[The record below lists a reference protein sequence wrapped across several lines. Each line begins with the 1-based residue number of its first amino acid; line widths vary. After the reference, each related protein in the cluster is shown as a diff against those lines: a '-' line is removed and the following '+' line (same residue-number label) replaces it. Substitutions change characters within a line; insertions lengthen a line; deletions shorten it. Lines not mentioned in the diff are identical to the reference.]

1 MSENVGD
8 SSARPD
14 LELEEEFGEDEG
26 TITEQEMAEAEA
38 GCGQVAISV
47 PMGHPP
53 IPDGVTGKPAGH
65 PEGISLGG
73 GHPAGIPGGPGGHPA
88 GVPMERQRHG
98 GARSVGFRPGGGP
111 AAIAYQERTGIK
123 APRIIAWEITR
134 SCNLSCVHCR
144 AAAEFGHYHGEL
156 SLDQIKATIDDIV
169 TISNPILIL
178 TGGEPL
184 MRPDI
189 WDIVD
194 YAHEKGCMPVIGTN
208 ATLITDDIA
217 KKMAEHKIPR
227 ISVSI
232 DFPTADGHDEF
243 RAQPGCFDQTVA
255 GIKIAKAHG
264 VGVQINTT
272 VTTRNAHLI
281 EEIHDLAESLN
292 VDAFHIFMLVPTG
305 RGSEI
310 LAEEL
315 PPDEYEKV
323 LTWAYHR
330 QKTSPLHFKPTD
342 APHYYRII
350 RQLAKAEGK
359 KVTREEYGLD
369 AMTRGCLGGITF
381 SFISHVGDVQP
392 CGYFDMQ
399 LGNVKEQPYS
409 QIWTE
414 SKVFNDLRDYS
425 LLKGKCGA
433 CEFKA
438 VCGGCRARALEIT
451 GDYLEAEPY
460 CAYEPPA
467 WKGECSLEEAAED
480 MGVSTEG

>member
-1 MSENVGD
+1 MAENVGD

-14 LELEEEFGEDEG
+14 LELEEEFGDEAA

-38 GCGQVAISV
+38 GCGQAAIGI
-47 PMGHPP
+47 PMG
-53 IPDGVTGKPAGH
+53 
-65 PEGISLGG
+65 GG
-73 GHPAGIPGGPGGHPA
+73 GHPAGVAGGPGGHPGGHPA
-88 GVPMERQRHG
+88 GVPMDRQRHG

-111 AAIAYQERTGIK
+111 EAIAYQERTGIK

-156 SLDQIKATIDDIV
+156 SLDEIKATIDNIV
-169 TISNPILIL
+169 TISNPIIIL

-189 WDIVD
+189 WEIVD
-194 YAHEKGCMPVIGTN
+194 YCHEKGAMPVIGTN

-217 KKMAEHKIPR
+217 QKMADHGIPR
-227 ISVSI
+227 ISVSV
-232 DFPTADGHDEF
+232 DFPTAAGHDEF
-243 RAQPGCFDQTVA
+243 RGEPGCFDQTIE
-255 GIKIAKAHG
+255 GIKIAKRHG

-272 VTTRNAHLI
+272 VTTRNAHLM
-281 EEIHDLAESLN
+281 EEMHDLAESLN

-323 LTWAYHR
+323 LEWAYER

-350 RQLAKAEGK
+350 RQLAKKEGR

-381 SFISHVGDVQP
+381 CFISHIGDIQP

-399 LGNVKEQPYS
+399 LGNVKEKPFS
-409 QIWTE
+409 EIWTD

-438 VCGGCRARALEIT
+438 VCGGCRARALEAT
-451 GDYLEAEPY
+451 GDYMEAEPY

-467 WKGECSLEEAAED
+467 WKGECSLDEAVARHVD
-480 MGVSTEG
+480 VSTTSNE